1 MIVQFPIVLPT
12 ILSDIN
18 TMNAHQLRLNFEIE
32 VYMLHKVSDKGQN
45 QKQKSKMTSVN
56 STNYGSIHIS
66 DDRDQSRGERE
77 KTGGGQ
83 VSTGGWEETYQELL
97 PQPES
102 WKSRHKQFIGE

>member
-1 MIVQFPIVLPT
+1 
-12 ILSDIN
+12 
-18 TMNAHQLRLNFEIE
+18 
-32 VYMLHKVSDKGQN
+32 MLYTCYTKFQIKKG